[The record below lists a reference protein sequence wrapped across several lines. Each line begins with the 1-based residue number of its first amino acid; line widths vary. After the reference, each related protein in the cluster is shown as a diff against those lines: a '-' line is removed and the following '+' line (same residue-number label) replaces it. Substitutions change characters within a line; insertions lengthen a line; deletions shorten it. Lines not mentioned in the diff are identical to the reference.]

1 MSVAVSTSHSQIYV
15 KFGNWI
21 LIGGFTMAPRSVLW
35 VTLLTLLPLVD
46 GISSSLVRCPA
57 FPSHELN
64 KLSVQ
69 FSSEMPK
76 DVSIPPPPPAGSSSA
91 SNEGS
96 NSNNQ
101 PNADGGNSG
110 TGNQNDKSGF
120 FSSIPNPLNV
130 VANHCI
136 ASNGGECWQSR
147 IPPHIRLNIMCGM
160 SGGSGLRV
168 IDGPCPEDYTVNIGG
183 SHIFL
188 FGMSFWA
195 RG

>member
-1 MSVAVSTSHSQIYV
+1 
-15 KFGNWI
+15 
-21 LIGGFTMAPRSVLW
+21 MAPRSVLW

-76 DVSIPPPPPAGSSSA
+76 DVSIPPPPPASSSSA

-110 TGNQNDKSGF
+110 TGNQNDAPGGGSPPLKVV
-120 FSSIPNPLNV
+120 SSLPSPIPSTWLLITALHLMAENAGSPASRPTSVSTSCAECQV
-130 VANHCI
+130 VA
-136 ASNGGECWQSR
+136 GF
-147 IPPHIRLNIMCGM
+147 
-160 SGGSGLRV
+160 GS
-168 IDGPCPEDYTVNIGG
+168 
-183 SHIFL
+183 
-188 FGMSFWA
+188 
-195 RG
+195 

>member
-1 MSVAVSTSHSQIYV
+1 
-15 KFGNWI
+15 
-21 LIGGFTMAPRSVLW
+21 MAPRSVLW

-76 DVSIPPPPPAGSSSA
+76 DVSIPPPPPASSSPA

-110 TGNQNDKSGF
+110 TGNQNDAPLKVV
-120 FSSIPNPLNV
+120 SSLPSPIPSTWLLITALHLMAENAGSPASRPTSVSTSFAECQV
-130 VANHCI
+130 VA
-136 ASNGGECWQSR
+136 GF
-147 IPPHIRLNIMCGM
+147 
-160 SGGSGLRV
+160 GS
-168 IDGPCPEDYTVNIGG
+168 
-183 SHIFL
+183 
-188 FGMSFWA
+188 
-195 RG
+195 

>member
-1 MSVAVSTSHSQIYV
+1 
-15 KFGNWI
+15 
-21 LIGGFTMAPRSVLW
+21 MAPRSVLW

-76 DVSIPPPPPAGSSSA
+76 DVSIPPPPPACSSSA

-110 TGNQNDKSGF
+110 TGNQNDAPGGGGSPPLKVV
-120 FSSIPNPLNV
+120 SSVPSP
-130 VANHCI
+130 
-136 ASNGGECWQSR
+136 
-147 IPPHIRLNIMCGM
+147 IPPPPPFLPSITAIQTYTNQKGYERPQL
-160 SGGSGLRV
+160 LR
-168 IDGPCPEDYTVNIGG
+168 DYACCCRVH
-183 SHIFL
+183 S
-188 FGMSFWA
+188 SK
-195 RG
+195 